1 MGWETT
7 SPTAIVLTYLLV
19 SIGVIVAFV
28 GAVFMVGWFIGTA
41 ARAPRTARRRV
52 TYRAARNVIVD
63 AAKAM
68 DVRDVAARTP

>member
-1 MGWETT
+1 
-7 SPTAIVLTYLLV
+7 
-19 SIGVIVAFV
+19 
-28 GAVFMVGWFIGTA
+28 MVHRSA